1 MTADKLAIL
10 IAVIGAGSYFQT
22 VTGFGLGMIVMGVTS
37 GFGLAPLATVATL
50 MSVVSLANGATAL
63 PGRLHH
69 IDWRRSARRRSASCR
84 RSSPAWCC
92 SNA

>member
-22 VTGFGLGMIVMGVTS
+22 VTGFGLGMIVMGATS

-50 MSVVSLANGATAL
+50 MSVVSLANGAT
-63 PGRLHH
+63 
-69 IDWRRSARRRSASCR
+69 
-84 RSSPAWCC
+84 
-92 SNA
+92 